1 MNTLNNG
8 LCNDLSRISESS
20 SDCTLEELNENLTK
34 AFSNN
39 NRNEVI
45 DKLFKSIQRK
55 KYLLK
60 SSFNKNSLK

>member
-8 LCNDLSRISESS
+8 LCNDSSRISESS
-20 SDCTLEELNENLTK
+20 SGCTLEELNENLTK

-60 SSFNKNSLK
+60 SSFNKIV